1 MFERFNMLLKNT
13 SIVLGIIIILLCVTV
28 AESLYILLSKE
39 TSEVVEPTE
48 TSLAIE
54 NTNNTESDVIQSK
67 IHIDIKGA
75 VKKPGV
81 YELDSNLLINDAI
94 ISAGGLSKNAYTD
107 NINLSKNLVDNMVI
121 YIYTKSEFKKL
132 NNKNDINDVCQ
143 TQVTEVNEC
152 IDQGLSVIKTNDE
165 QKENIV
171 DVTNNNITGEKDE
184 VSNLININTAS
195 EETLM
200 TLTGIGQS
208 KAKAIITYRTENGPF
223 TTIDDIK
230 NVSGIGESIFEKIKD
245 SITV

>member
-1 MFERFNMLLKNT
+1 MFERFNMLFKNT

-28 AESLYILLSKE
+28 AESLYILLPRKS
-39 TSEVVEPTE
+39 SEVVEPTE

-54 NTNNTESDVIQSK
+54 NTNNTESEVIQSK

-132 NNKNDINDVCQ
+132 NTRNDSNAVCQ

-171 DVTNNNITGEKDE
+171 DVTNNNITEEKDQ

>member
-28 AESLYILLSKE
+28 AESLYIFLPRKS
-39 TSEVVEPTE
+39 SDVVEPTE

-54 NTNNTESDVIQSK
+54 NSNKAESEVIQSK

-165 QKENIV
+165 KKENIV
-171 DVTNNNITGEKDE
+171 DVTNNNITEEKDE

-223 TTIDDIK
+223 ATIDDIK